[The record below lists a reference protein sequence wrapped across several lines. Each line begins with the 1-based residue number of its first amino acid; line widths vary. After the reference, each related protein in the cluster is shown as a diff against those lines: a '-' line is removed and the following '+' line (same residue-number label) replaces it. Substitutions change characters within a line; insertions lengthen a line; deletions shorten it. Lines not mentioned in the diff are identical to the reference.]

1 MESLEMQFSKDI
13 RKKIQS
19 MCKQKMDAKML
30 RAAKTTMKAADRL
43 TTFHDV
49 TGNLW
54 KSIGAGVY
62 YKGELHSIVG
72 AKGPEPTRPSLEE
85 GERYDL
91 PRYYGRHGDGQKVRK
106 AYVGEYGYGDEDGA
120 SAAEDL
126 LYSLEGQYN
135 KNRNFAWQLKI
146 VAGVSYAGYVE
157 VEHGCDVLSSLN
169 TYLWRYFRTI

>member
-1 MESLEMQFSKDI
+1 MAGLEMQFSKDI

-19 MCKQKMDAKML
+19 MCKQKMEAKML
-30 RAAKTTMKAADRL
+30 RAATTTMKAADRL
-43 TTFHDV
+43 TDFHDV

-54 KSIGAGVY
+54 KSIAAGVY
-62 YKGELHSIVG
+62 YKGELLSTVG
-72 AKGPEPTRPSLEE
+72 TKGPEPTRPSLEA

-91 PRYYGRHGDGQKVRK
+91 PRYYGRHGDGQVVRK

-126 LYSLEGQYN
+126 LCSLEGQYN
-135 KNRNFAWQLKI
+135 KNRNFVWQMKI
-146 VAGVSYAGYVE
+146 VAGVCYAGYVE
-157 VEHGCDVLSSLN
+157 REHGCDVLSSLN